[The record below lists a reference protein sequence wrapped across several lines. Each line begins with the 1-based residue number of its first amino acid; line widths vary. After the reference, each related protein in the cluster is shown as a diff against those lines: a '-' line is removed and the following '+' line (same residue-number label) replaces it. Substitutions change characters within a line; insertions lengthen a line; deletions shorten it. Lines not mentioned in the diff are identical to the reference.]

1 MWFII
6 PASAINDFAFLIDLF
21 QNMVLFK
28 IGFGK
33 NLKKITIDF
42 ISKAIIYERVKRTR
56 LNYKREG
63 IVGLIEI

>member
-1 MWFII
+1 
-6 PASAINDFAFLIDLF
+6 
-21 QNMVLFK
+21 MVLFK

-33 NLKKITIDF
+33 NLKKIMIDF
-42 ISKAIIYERVKRTR
+42 ILKVIIYERVKCIW